1 MHLKVSYLLQPDL
14 YGVRTTQVK
23 KASVQ
28 EGHPAW
34 SFGQPVSL
42 AKVISGRE
50 RQLFGPWNE
59 LCSVSRHRK
68 ALHTRETRKQPFVLR
83 FGKCQRSCQKRSYS
97 LLTDSVVSER
107 NERQSEILKIVV
119 TYLLFLRENFLARLR
134 KIGQLKNEI
143 DNRRLW

>member
-68 ALHTRETRKQPFVLR
+68 ALHTRETRKQPFVFEIWKVSKIMSETIL
-83 FGKCQRSCQKRSYS
+83 FFANGFSCFWKEWE
-97 LLTDSVVSER
+97 SE
-107 NERQSEILKIVV
+107 NLKIVV
-119 TYLLFLRENFLARLR
+119 TYLLFLRDNFLARLR